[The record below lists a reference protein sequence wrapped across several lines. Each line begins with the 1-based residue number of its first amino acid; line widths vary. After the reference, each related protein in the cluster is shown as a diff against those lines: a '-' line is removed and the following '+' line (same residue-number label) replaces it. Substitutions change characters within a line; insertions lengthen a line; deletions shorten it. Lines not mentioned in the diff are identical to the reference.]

1 MGRGKPKNP
10 KDEYEVI
17 GLGKPNEVSKSPWEY
32 KVSKRV
38 KEAQG
43 KQMGQGCPRE
53 KGTQEPIGKK
63 AHGRVKPLGK
73 EYTAG
78 PKGPDMIKSLQQEWQ
93 ENMAEHDDNQEMG
106 WKKYKAQ
113 YQREPTP

>member
-1 MGRGKPKNP
+1 MNP
-10 KDEYEVI
+10 KDKYKVI
-17 GLGKPNEVSKSPWEY
+17 ELRKSNEVSKNPWEY
-32 KVSKRV
+32 KVSKKA

-78 PKGPDMIKSLQQEWQ
+78 PKGPGRIKSLQ
-93 ENMAEHDDNQEMG
+93 
-106 WKKYKAQ
+106 
-113 YQREPTP
+113 

>member
-1 MGRGKPKNP
+1 MNP
-10 KDEYEVI
+10 KDKYKVI
-17 GLGKPNEVSKSPWEY
+17 ELRKSNEVSKNPWEY
-32 KVSKRV
+32 KVSKKA

-63 AHGRVKPLGK
+63 AHGRVTPLGK

-78 PKGPDMIKSLQQEWQ
+78 PKGPGRIKSLQ
-93 ENMAEHDDNQEMG
+93 
-106 WKKYKAQ
+106 
-113 YQREPTP
+113 